1 MNQSQRKVVAAAA
14 LVIAAVLFVVY
25 FAHPFWSWATW
36 NAKEGTLDFGIMK
49 ITNRPPF
56 PSDGRA
62 IGLGLVLPVVLGAIG
77 RVIGLS
83 GADGD
88 GE

>member
-1 MNQSQRKVVAAAA
+1 MNQSQRKVVAVAA

-25 FAHPFWSWATW
+25 FGHPFWSWATW
-36 NAKEGTLDFGIMK
+36 NAKEGTLDFGIMR

-77 RVIGLS
+77 RVMMLG
-83 GADGD
+83 GADEGD
-88 GE
+88 E